1 MNNSRPIS
9 RAPVLTGVF
18 LWVLLCAGC
27 ATPQISALSS
37 QWPADL
43 PAQVELS
50 KVAFFP
56 QEEFE
61 CGPAALAMVADA
73 AGVHV
78 KPEAL
83 VEQVYVPARK
93 GSLQAEMLAAARRQG
108 LLAYPLAPSVRS
120 LLREVAAGH
129 PVLVLQNL
137 AFSFYPV
144 WHYAVVI
151 GYDRE
156 RNLLLLRSGRTE
168 RLEIS
173 LFTFERTWARAQYW
187 SMLALPP
194 ERLPA
199 SADSATYIAAV
210 AALER
215 VDPRAARG
223 AYASALRAW
232 PGDRSA
238 MLGVG
243 NTAYALGQLEAA
255 VKAYRKA
262 VLRHPDFA
270 DAWNNLAQAL
280 LETGRRSQAA
290 QAVARAVALGG
301 EHLQRYRQ
309 LQLEIGR
316 K

>member
-1 MNNSRPIS
+1 MNDPRPAP

-18 LWVLLCAGC
+18 LWLLLCAGC
-27 ATPQISALSS
+27 ATPQIAALSS
-37 QWPADL
+37 QWPTDL
-43 PAQVELS
+43 PAQVELR
-50 KVAFFP
+50 KIAFFP
-56 QEEFE
+56 QEDFE
-61 CGPAALAMVADA
+61 CGPAALATIADA

-78 KPEAL
+78 TPEAL
-83 VEQVYVPARK
+83 VAQVYVPARK

-108 LLAYPLAPSVRS
+108 LVAYPLGPSVHS
-120 LLREVAAGH
+120 VLREVAAGH

-156 RNLLLLRSGRTE
+156 RNVLLLRSGRTE
-168 RLEIS
+168 RLEMS

-194 ERLPA
+194 SRLPA
-199 SADSATYIAAV
+199 SAESGTYTAAV

-215 VDPRAARG
+215 IDPRAARR

-232 PGDRSA
+232 PDDRAA
-238 MLGVG
+238 MLGLG
-243 NTAYALGQLEAA
+243 NTAYALGQLGAA
-255 VKAYRKA
+255 VKAYRRA
-262 VLRHPDFA
+262 VLRHADFA
-270 DAWNNLAQAL
+270 EAWNNLAQVL

-309 LQLEIGR
+309 LQLEIGG